1 MPYAARAAQSCGEGK
16 ARNISM
22 TVERQT
28 RNLHCKAQR
37 TLHASWTIPAMLAGA
52 FFLLPAS
59 ARATAK
65 TPAPNANAGASDA
78 DANSN
83 HRAEAYYHFMMGHL
97 YEDSATESGNADLA
111 TQAVEQ
117 LKLAM
122 DYDPKS
128 PFLQNS
134 LADLYFRMGNVRDAV
149 STAQRVLQEHPK
161 NLDAH
166 KLLGRVY
173 LRSLGDGSSQPSP
186 DVLKLA
192 IEQFQTIVQLEPNK
206 IENHLMLGQLY
217 GMNHQE
223 AQAQEQLQAAH
234 AIDPNSED
242 AVLGLAR
249 LYGSQGDWQHVIQVL
264 NSVSLD
270 DRTPKIS
277 FVLGSAYDQ
286 VHDVKNA
293 IAAYQ
298 NALDNDPDNLDA
310 QRALAQD
317 LLQTEHTR
325 QALKLFEGI
334 SAEDPDDVQSD
345 LRVAELERERGH
357 LNKAQA
363 ALLKAEKAEPDSVEV
378 HYNRALLDEAQ
389 GHLQS
394 AADGLQKLVAGA
406 THTNNV
412 YTDGE
417 KNNLAIFLDR
427 LANVQR
433 EQGKTEAAIA
443 SYRQLIAL
451 GGDYA
456 EHGYQGEIDA
466 DRDAHAWPQA
476 LATAQEAVQTFP
488 KSVDMQLTLASE
500 LVDTG
505 KSESAIAL
513 EKSLLQ
519 TIPAN
524 ADAAQTQAG
533 NNRNRAVLL
542 ALVQTY
548 TRLRRWKEAA
558 DTLNQAA
565 ALSTQP
571 QQKMYIDFLQG
582 ALEERQKHFDAA
594 ETAFR
599 KAMAIAPDNPMT
611 LNYLGYMMADHDMH
625 LDEALQLIQHAVRL
639 DPQNGA
645 YLDSLGWANLKLGQY
660 ALAEEN
666 LEKASER
673 MPDDPT
679 VHDHLGELYAR
690 TGRLRQAIAQ
700 WERSLAEY
708 AHSAPGDAEPG
719 EAGKV
724 EKKLESAKMR
734 LSKLS
739 KVEVRGNAATQK

>member
-1 MPYAARAAQSCGEGK
+1 
-16 ARNISM
+16 M
-22 TVERQT
+22 TVHWKNGQPWHKT
-28 RNLHCKAQR
+28 RHKLR
-37 TLHASWTIPAMLAGA
+37 TRWAIPAVLAGA
-52 FFLLPAS
+52 WIAWPAS
-59 ARATAK
+59 LLATAK
-65 TPAPNANAGASDA
+65 AQPASNAAA
-78 DANSN
+78 DANP
-83 HRAEAYYHFMMGHL
+83 RAEAYYHFTLGHL
-97 YEDSATESGNADLA
+97 YEDSATESGNADMA

-117 LKLAM
+117 YKLAM
-122 DYDPKS
+122 NYDPKA

-134 LADLYFRMGNVRDAV
+134 LADLYFRMGNVRDAIN
-149 STAQRVLQEHPK
+149 TAQMVLQQHPN
-161 NLDAH
+161 NLEAH

-186 DVLKLA
+186 EMLKLA

-217 GMNHQE
+217 GLNHQMDK
-223 AQAQEQLQAAH
+223 AQEQLQAAH
-234 AIDPNSED
+234 SIDPNSED

-249 LYGSQGDWQHVIQVL
+249 LYSSQGDWQRVIQVL
-264 NSVSLD
+264 NSVSPD

-286 VHDVKNA
+286 VHDAKNA

-298 NALDNDPDNLDA
+298 NTLDNDPDNLDA

-317 LLQTEHTR
+317 LLQTGHPR

-345 LRVAELERERGH
+345 LRVAELEREQGH
-357 LNKAQA
+357 LNKAQI
-363 ALLKAEKAEPDSVEV
+363 ALAKAEKMEPDSVEV

-394 AADGLQKLVAGA
+394 SADGLQKLVTGA
-406 THTNNV
+406 THTNGV

-427 LANVQR
+427 LASVQR
-433 EQGKTEAAIA
+433 EQNKIDDAIA
-443 SYRQLIAL
+443 TYKKLIAL

-456 EHGYQGEIDA
+456 MHGYQSEIDA
-466 DRDAHAWPQA
+466 ERDMHAWPQA
-476 LATAQEAVQTFP
+476 LAVAQQAVQAFP
-488 KSVDMQLTLASE
+488 ESVDMKLALASE
-500 LVDTG
+500 LVDTN
-505 KSESAIAL
+505 KSEQAIAL

-519 TIPAN
+519 TAPAN
-524 ADAAQTQAG
+524 ADAAKKQKIEDQ
-533 NNRNRAVLL
+533 NRPVLL

-548 TRLRRWKEAA
+548 TRLRRWKDAA
-558 DTLNQAA
+558 ETLNQAA
-565 ALSTQP
+565 ALSTGP
-571 QQKMYIDFLQG
+571 QEQMYIDFLQG
-582 ALEERQKHFDAA
+582 ALEERQAHYEAA
-594 ETAFR
+594 EAAFR
-599 KAMAIAPDNPMT
+599 KSMAIAPNNPMT

-625 LDEALQLIQHAVRL
+625 LDEALKLIQHAVQL

-666 LEKASER
+666 LEKAMER
-673 MPDDPT
+673 MPNDPT
-679 VHDHLGELYAR
+679 VHDHMGELYAR
-690 TGRLRQAIAQ
+690 TGRLRQAVAQ

-708 AHSAPGDAEPG
+708 AHAAPGDAEPG
-719 EAGKV
+719 EEGQV
-724 EKKLESAKMR
+724 EKKLENAKVR

-739 KVEVRGNAATQK
+739 KEDTRGAAPAHR

>member
-1 MPYAARAAQSCGEGK
+1 
-16 ARNISM
+16 M
-22 TVERQT
+22 TVHRQN
-28 RNLHCKAQR
+28 RKSR
-37 TLHASWTIPAMLAGA
+37 TKTQPRLHASWT
-52 FFLLPAS
+52 LPAVLAS
-59 ARATAK
+59 ALLVTTAPTLAAAK
-65 TPAPNANAGASDA
+65 TPPVQAASGA
-78 DANSN
+78 DA
-83 HRAEAYYHFMMGHL
+83 RAEAYYHFTLGHL

-117 LKLAM
+117 YKLAM
-122 DYDPKS
+122 NFDPKA

-134 LADLYFRMGNVRDAV
+134 LADLYFRMGNVRDAIN
-149 STAQRVLQEHPK
+149 TAQMVLQQHPD

-186 DVLKLA
+186 EMLKLA
-192 IEQFQTIVQLEPNK
+192 IEQFQTIVQLQPDK

-217 GMNHQE
+217 GLNHQMDK
-223 AQAQEQLQAAH
+223 AQEQLQAAH
-234 AIDPNSED
+234 AIDPNAED

-277 FVLGSAYDQ
+277 FVLGGAYDQ
-286 VHDVKNA
+286 AHDTKNA

-317 LLQTEHTR
+317 LLQTGHTR

-345 LRVAELERERGH
+345 LRVAELEREQGH
-357 LNKAQA
+357 LNRAQI
-363 ALLKAEKAEPDSVEV
+363 ALAKAEKNEPDSVEV

-406 THTNNV
+406 THTNGV

-417 KNNLAIFLDR
+417 KNNLGIFLDR

-433 EQGKTEAAIA
+433 EQGKTADAVA
-443 SYRQLIAL
+443 TYKKLIAL

-456 EHGYQGEIDA
+456 EHGYQSEVDA
-466 DRDAHAWPQA
+466 ERDVHAWPQA
-476 LATAQEAVQTFP
+476 LTAAQEGVQAFP
-488 KSVDMQLTLASE
+488 QSVDMKLTLASE

-505 KSESAIAL
+505 KPEQAIEL

-519 TIPAN
+519 TAPAN
-524 ADAAQTQAG
+524 ADADKTRKISGQ
-533 NNRNRAVLL
+533 NRAVLL

-548 TRLRRWKEAA
+548 TRLRRWTEAT
-558 DTLNQAA
+558 DTLDQAA

-582 ALEERQKHFDAA
+582 ALEERQKHYESA

-625 LDEALQLIQHAVRL
+625 LDEAQKLIQHAVQL

-645 YLDSLGWANLKLGQY
+645 YLDSLGWADLKLGQY

-666 LEKASER
+666 LEKAIER

-679 VHDHLGELYAR
+679 VHDHMGELYAR

-700 WERSLAEY
+700 WERSLAES

-719 EAGKV
+719 EAGQV
-724 EKKLESAKMR
+724 EKKLESARVR

-739 KVEVRGNAATQK
+739 KVDANSHAPAHK

>member
-1 MPYAARAAQSCGEGK
+1 
-16 ARNISM
+16 M
-22 TVERQT
+22 TVHRQN
-28 RNLHCKAQR
+28 RKSR
-37 TLHASWTIPAMLAGA
+37 TKTQPPLHAGWTLPAVLAGA
-52 FFLLPAS
+52 WLVSTAPAL
-59 ARATAK
+59 AAAK
-65 TPAPNANAGASDA
+65 TPPVQAASGA
-78 DANSN
+78 DA
-83 HRAEAYYHFMMGHL
+83 RAEAYYHFTLGHL

-117 LKLAM
+117 YKLAM
-122 DYDPKS
+122 NFDPKAA
-128 PFLQNS
+128 FLQNS
-134 LADLYFRMGNVRDAV
+134 LADLYFRMGNVRDAIN
-149 STAQRVLQEHPK
+149 TAQMVLQQHPD

-186 DVLKLA
+186 EMLKLA
-192 IEQFQTIVQLEPNK
+192 IEQFQTIVQLQPGK

-217 GMNHQE
+217 GLNHQMDK
-223 AQAQEQLQAAH
+223 AQEQLQAAH
-234 AIDPNSED
+234 AIDPNAED

-277 FVLGSAYDQ
+277 FALGGAYDQ
-286 VHDVKNA
+286 VHDTKNA

-317 LLQTEHTR
+317 LLQTGHTR

-345 LRVAELERERGH
+345 LRVAELEREQGH
-357 LNKAQA
+357 LNRAQI
-363 ALLKAEKAEPDSVEV
+363 ALAKAEKNEPDSVEV

-406 THTNNV
+406 THTNGV

-433 EQGKTEAAIA
+433 EQGKTADAVA
-443 SYRQLIAL
+443 TYKKLIAL

-456 EHGYQGEIDA
+456 EHGYQSEVDA
-466 DRDAHAWPQA
+466 ERDVHAWSQA
-476 LATAQEAVQTFP
+476 LTVAQEGVQAFP
-488 KSVDMQLTLASE
+488 QSVDMKLTLASE

-505 KSESAIAL
+505 KPEQAIEL

-519 TIPAN
+519 TAPAN
-524 ADAAQTQAG
+524 ADADKTRKITSQ
-533 NNRNRAVLL
+533 NRAVLL

-548 TRLRRWKEAA
+548 TRLRRWKEAT
-558 DTLNQAA
+558 DTLDQAA

-582 ALEERQKHFDAA
+582 ALEERQKHYEPA
-594 ETAFR
+594 EAAFR

-625 LDEALQLIQHAVRL
+625 LDEALKLIQHAVQL

-645 YLDSLGWANLKLGQY
+645 YLDSLGWADLKLGQY

-666 LEKASER
+666 LEKAIER

-679 VHDHLGELYAR
+679 VHDHMGELYAR
-690 TGRLRQAIAQ
+690 TGRLRQAVAQ

-708 AHSAPGDAEPG
+708 AHAAPGDAEPG
-719 EAGKV
+719 EAGQV
-724 EKKLESAKMR
+724 EKKLESARMR

-739 KVEVRGNAATQK
+739 KVDANSHAPAHK